1 MPVRTGE
8 TYNFSSDLNS
18 QWDKPETQKYRGLPH
33 WSCRHQKDL
42 VINYRLYLLK
52 YRLAVHIHHTF
63 GPVSM
68 LICLHSTDFT
78 TIVVPT
84 VTPIIQREIHGF
96 RQRGIFPV
104 TESCL
109 VTLSISVCYKRRR
122 RAAIHDMKRHA
133 IHIYC
138 ILAVYKSC
146 REFSGP
152 EIPLVTMPNSPSSR
166 V

>member
-18 QWDKPETQKYRGLPH
+18 NGTNRKHKKYRGLPH

-96 RQRGIFPV
+96 RQRGIFPRNGKLPRNSLHFRMLQ
-104 TESCL
+104 TAASCCH
-109 VTLSISVCYKRRR
+109 T
-122 RAAIHDMKRHA
+122 RHGTA
-133 IHIYC
+133 RHPYLLHIGS
-138 ILAVYKSC
+138 L
-146 REFSGP
+146 
-152 EIPLVTMPNSPSSR
+152 
-166 V
+166 